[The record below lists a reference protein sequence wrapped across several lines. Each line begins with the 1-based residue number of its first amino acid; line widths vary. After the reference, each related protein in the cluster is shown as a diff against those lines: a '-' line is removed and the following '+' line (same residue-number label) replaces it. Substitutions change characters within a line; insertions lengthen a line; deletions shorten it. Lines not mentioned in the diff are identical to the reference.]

1 MQGKPDVS
9 LQESS
14 LRPSP
19 FERYFRR
26 MRGTPGASVHP
37 KPSPLTVLT
46 AFLGCF
52 VGIYVIALPE
62 VVDLPISTKFFLI
75 GSFGASAAL
84 LFGAPRAPL
93 AQPRSL
99 IFGQLIAAVCGV
111 TAFKLVGGDVGL
123 AAGLA
128 VGSATAIMLLT
139 GSLHPPAG
147 ATALIAVL
155 GPAKVHALGYEYVL
169 SPVLIG
175 VMTLLVA
182 ALLINNLSPDENRHY
197 PLSWW

>member
-1 MQGKPDVS
+1 
-9 LQESS
+9 
-14 LRPSP
+14 
-19 FERYFRR
+19 

-37 KPSPLTVLT
+37 KASPLTVLT

-52 VGIYVIALPE
+52 VGIYLIALPE

-99 IFGQLIAAVCGV
+99 VFGQLIAAVCGV

-155 GPAKVHALGYEYVL
+155 GPAKVHTLGYEYVL

>member
-1 MQGKPDVS
+1 MPGNSEVNFRETS
-9 LQESS
+9 LG
-14 LRPSP
+14 RSP
-19 FERYFRR
+19 IERYVRR

-37 KPSPLTVLT
+37 KPNPLTVLA

-52 VGIYVIALPE
+52 VGIYLIALPE
-62 VVDLPISTKFFLI
+62 VVNLPGSTKFFLI

-99 IFGQLIAAVCGV
+99 IFGQLIAALCGV
-111 TAFKLVGGDVGL
+111 SAFKLVGGDLGL

-155 GPAKVHALGYEYVL
+155 GPAKVHALGYGYVL

-175 VMTLLVA
+175 VLILLVT